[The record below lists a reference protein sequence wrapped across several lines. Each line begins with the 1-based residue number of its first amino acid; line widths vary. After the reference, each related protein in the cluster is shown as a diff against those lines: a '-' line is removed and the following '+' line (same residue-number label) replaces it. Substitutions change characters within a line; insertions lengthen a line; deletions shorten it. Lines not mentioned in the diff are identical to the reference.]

1 MSAAAIA
8 LDKNAVKRDVQDI
21 LGVQF
26 NTYKSKVYAKSITN
40 PSAYFEARDKM
51 ETLLKKTMVTAIYDT
66 IYNLL
71 RYGIILD
78 GTTEVAVCIDNLQPM
93 YPSNLVNDEALKVSA
108 MMNTIIDDIISIIH
122 PSDYESI
129 AADKMKIKARAIGL

>member
-8 LDKNAVKRDVQDI
+8 LDKHAIKRDVQDI

-26 NTYKSKVYAKSITN
+26 NNYKSKVYAKSITN
-40 PSAYFEARDKM
+40 PSAYFEARDRM
-51 ETLLKKTMVTAIYDT
+51 ETLLKKSMVTAMYDA

-71 RYGIILD
+71 RYGIIIDEGTEIEVCLD
-78 GTTEVAVCIDNLQPM
+78 KLSPF
-93 YPSNLVNDEALKVSA
+93 YPSNLVNDEAMKVSSL
-108 MMNTIIDDIISIIH
+108 MNTIIDDIISIIH
-122 PSDYESI
+122 PADYESI